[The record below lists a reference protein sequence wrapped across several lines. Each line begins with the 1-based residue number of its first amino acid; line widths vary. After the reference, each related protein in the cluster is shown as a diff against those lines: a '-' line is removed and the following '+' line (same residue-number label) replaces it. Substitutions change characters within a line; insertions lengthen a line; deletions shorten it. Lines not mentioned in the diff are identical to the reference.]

1 MRRAISS
8 KIIRS
13 LCVLGLGY
21 LGLYLGHPPSALAD
35 LGRVAEAEAAFRE
48 EIRLFPEDP
57 RAYASLALLLAL
69 TGRAPDAAAT
79 MRTMTEVSPTAQAYA
94 EAVKV
99 YRALHDEQ
107 GAQTV
112 LRFARRKFPGSP
124 ALAGL

>member
-1 MRRAISS
+1 
-8 KIIRS
+8 
-13 LCVLGLGY
+13 VPG
-21 LGLYLGHPPSALAD
+21 
-35 LGRVAEAEAAFRE
+35 AEAAFQE

-57 RAYASLALLLAL
+57 RAYASLALLYAL
-69 TGRAPDAAAT
+69 TGRAPEAADR
-79 MRTMTEVSPTAQAYA
+79 MRTMTETIPTAQAYA

-112 LRFARRKFPGSP
+112 LRFARRKFPRSP